1 MCCDA
6 AAAPAAA
13 QCQPG
18 FGCLVCISWLAVRL
32 LVLVLRWLMLCG
44 ACVLCGARLHV
55 LSQRHVCG
63 CWMALVSVLS
73 CCSYLVQQAVSAHG
87 CAVVWASCIELC
99 MVGVRRVDDLL

>member
-32 LVLVLRWLMLCG
+32 LVLVLRWLKLCG

-55 LSQRHVCG
+55 LS
-63 CWMALVSVLS
+63 
-73 CCSYLVQQAVSAHG
+73 
-87 CAVVWASCIELC
+87 
-99 MVGVRRVDDLL
+99 